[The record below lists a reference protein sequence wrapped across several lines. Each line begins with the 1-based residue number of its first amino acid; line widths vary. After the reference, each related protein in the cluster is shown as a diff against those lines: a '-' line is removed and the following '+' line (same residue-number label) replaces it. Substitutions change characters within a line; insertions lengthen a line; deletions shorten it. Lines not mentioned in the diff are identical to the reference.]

1 MSKMCQKATPPNK
14 IYYCRRLP
22 KKNCRLSTTQKR
34 VWRQLSEC
42 LLGPHPHKEVL
53 LSRFPPQRTFVPRV
67 WIHHHTFDLCPRGG
81 GGALPFRCT
90 RRRRR
95 RRRRRR
101 HRGEVF
107 SSGKASGRT
116 RRRRRRRR
124 RLLLLL
130 TGAASPIMWI
140 IIIVDIVVV
149 AGE

>member
-1 MSKMCQKATPPNK
+1 MCQKATPPNNTTADD
-14 IYYCRRLP
+14 CQ
-22 KKNCRLSTTQKR
+22 NCRLSTTQKR

-42 LLGPHPHKEVL
+42 LLGPHPHKELL
-53 LSRFPPQRTFVPRV
+53 LSRFPPRTFVPRV

-95 RRRRRR
+95 RRRR
-101 HRGEVF
+101 RGEVF

>member
-1 MSKMCQKATPPNK
+1 MSKMCQKATPPNNTTADD
-14 IYYCRRLP
+14 CQ
-22 KKNCRLSTTQKR
+22 NCRLSTTQKR

-42 LLGPHPHKEVL
+42 LLGPHPHKELL
-53 LSRFPPQRTFVPRV
+53 LSRFPPRTFVPRV
-67 WIHHHTFDLCPRGG
+67 WIHHHHPFDLCPRGG

-95 RRRRRR
+95 RRRR
-101 HRGEVF
+101 RGEVF